1 MFVVRIG
8 EVKLTFTQAVII
20 HMHTLR
26 LQRNKRFAT
35 LSCQLLR
42 FEITDCLSDL
52 RMVHTEMRGK
62 RKEKKKQ
69 AEVISRKRLKMLVCI
84 EHLPRPG
91 FHLHPSYNF
100 HETLQVGISSSIA

>member
-8 EVKLTFTQAVII
+8 EVKLTFTQALII

-35 LSCQLLR
+35 LSCQLPR
-42 FEITDCLSDL
+42 FVITDCLSDL

-62 RKEKKKQ
+62 RRDREREKKRR
-69 AEVISRKRLKMLVCI
+69 SRLRL
-84 EHLPRPG
+84 
-91 FHLHPSYNF
+91 
-100 HETLQVGISSSIA
+100 